1 MLKMLFAHHAG
12 LARDP
17 LRCVQPALRDLP
29 TLFLLSRLTLTTRSD
44 VTSAGSGKLEELR
57 LSSQLLLGLS
67 GQVPEGKYLPQ
78 TNCLPSTSAFPFW
91 FCPVRSCPSERF
103 STPSCHPLH
112 LLVGRETVGKSQ
124 KSLRPCSFVGP
135 WLLEC
140 PAYPA
145 LW

>member
-29 TLFLLSRLTLTTRSD
+29 TLFLLSRLALTTRSD

-67 GQVPEGKYLPQ
+67 GQVPEGK
-78 TNCLPSTSAFPFW
+78 
-91 FCPVRSCPSERF
+91 
-103 STPSCHPLH
+103 
-112 LLVGRETVGKSQ
+112 
-124 KSLRPCSFVGP
+124 
-135 WLLEC
+135 
-140 PAYPA
+140 
-145 LW
+145 